1 MSQLSRPL
9 SALFLIVITLILS
22 TSALFSQPTLEPLAP
37 TLSPKEKIGPGV
49 LATIRTRD
57 SAFIVVALTT
67 PPAANAR
74 PINLP
79 ELMAQVAQLQDDVL
93 AGMDGGVDAGTDF
106 TPNHIFQTIPAFT
119 GRIHSEAALYKLAG
133 HPHVRRI
140 DLDTGGTGA
149 LDVSVPLI
157 GADEQH
163 ALGVTGAGVVVAVLD
178 SGMDTDHTDLG
189 SDLIHQACFLDD
201 DGSIDG
207 NGLCPNGSDRQVGP
221 GSAEDMAGHGT
232 HVSGIITSDGVIS
245 SIGVAP
251 DAEIV
256 AIKVLDDTPF
266 SGVFYAFT
274 EIVAALDYII
284 ANRPDVKVIN
294 MSLVTFV
301 TFAGNCDNST
311 SYNMAGAAAVN
322 TLRANGVVAFASSG
336 NTGSGTNMASPAC
349 LSNVVSVGATDDS
362 DTVAE
367 FTSSNS
373 TLDLMAPGVGIV
385 SDAIG
390 GGTISASGTSM
401 ASPHAAGC
409 AALLIQSGEATTP
422 NQIEARLETS
432 TIHVTDSTNGLTFPR
447 IDCHPPANLPTPTNT
462 ATATGT
468 PTNTPTFTPTSTA
481 TATSTSTS
489 TATNTATATPTI
501 TITVTKTITTTPTA
515 TVTITPT
522 STPVFIPTDFVY
534 LPFVLQTE

>member
-1 MSQLSRPL
+1 
-9 SALFLIVITLILS
+9 
-22 TSALFSQPTLEPLAP
+22 
-37 TLSPKEKIGPGV
+37 
-49 LATIRTRD
+49 
-57 SAFIVVALTT
+57 
-67 PPAANAR
+67 
-74 PINLP
+74 
-79 ELMAQVAQLQDDVL
+79 
-93 AGMDGGVDAGTDF
+93 
-106 TPNHIFQTIPAFT
+106 
-119 GRIHSEAALYKLAG
+119 
-133 HPHVRRI
+133 
-140 DLDTGGTGA
+140 
-149 LDVSVPLI
+149 
-157 GADEQH
+157 
-163 ALGVTGAGVVVAVLD
+163 
-178 SGMDTDHTDLG
+178 
-189 SDLIHQACFLDD
+189 
-201 DGSIDG
+201 
-207 NGLCPNGSDRQVGP
+207 
-221 GSAEDMAGHGT
+221 
-232 HVSGIITSDGVIS
+232 
-245 SIGVAP
+245 
-251 DAEIV
+251 
-256 AIKVLDDTPF
+256 
-266 SGVFYAFT
+266 
-274 EIVAALDYII
+274 
-284 ANRPDVKVIN
+284 
-294 MSLVTFV
+294 
-301 TFAGNCDNST
+301 
-311 SYNMAGAAAVN
+311 MAGAAAVN

-447 IDCHPPANLPTPTNT
+447 IDCHPPANPPTPTNT